1 MRLAQ
6 KTYIHA
12 LLCVGFL
19 TAALPAQARNGGLYF
34 ELAPA
39 WGFFLTDEVI
49 IEDGDDDGSD
59 FPTGGFVPQL
69 KLGFHLFG
77 LVGAELDVAA
87 HGWDLGVVDRGGAGY
102 IGGAVRVTP
111 LELLQWV
118 IPEDVRF
125 PDLLHGE
132 QVSWHDR
139 FFDIGVYLG
148 GGYTLIGED
157 YAYQG
162 AYLKWGFD
170 AKWYITPFFALG
182 MDLPFRIPMYEPFR
196 YTNYSTSKGLCVDG
210 KDAYGRGGIPVPVMQ
225 ARATSLEFDATD
237 ISSACDGRPPEAIF
251 FTPALTISGVIDF
264 GI

>member
-1 MRLAQ
+1 MRFAQ
-6 KTYIHA
+6 PLSIHA
-12 LLCVGFL
+12 LLCVGL
-19 TAALPAQARNGGLYF
+19 LAVASPAQARNGGLYF

-49 IEDGDDDGSD
+49 IEDGDDGGSD
-59 FPTGGFVPQL
+59 FPVGGFVPQL

-87 HGWDLGVVDRGGAGY
+87 QGWDLGVVDRGGGGY
-102 IGGAVRVTP
+102 IGGAFRVTP
-111 LELLQWV
+111 LELLRWV

-125 PDLLHGE
+125 PDLMHGE

-139 FFDIGVYLG
+139 FFDVGLYVG

-170 AKWYITPFFALG
+170 VKWYITPFFALG
-182 MDLPFRIPMYEPFR
+182 LDLPFRNPLYEPFR

-210 KDAYGRGGIPVPVMQ
+210 KNAYGRGGIPVPVMQ
-225 ARATSLEFDATD
+225 ARVTAAELDATD
-237 ISSACDGRPPEAIF
+237 IPSECNGAAPQAVF
-251 FTPALTISGVIDF
+251 FAPALTITGVVDF